1 MNEGIRVAVV
11 EDDPQML
18 RFLKTG
24 LEAHGFCPLEARTIK
39 DGLARI
45 VTERPD
51 VVLLDLALPDG
62 DGMGVIEEVRAWSRV
77 PIIVLSA
84 RTAASE
90 KIAALDNGANDYVT
104 KPFDMGELLA
114 RIRAALRQGIWEKGG
129 EECIATGALKIDLIR
144 RVVSLHGDEV
154 RLSPREFALLK
165 ALATHAGMVMTH
177 SMLLAEV
184 WGPEQTE
191 STYLRIFIGRLRHK
205 IEADPTRPRL
215 IVTEPGI
222 GYRLKILPNE

>member
-1 MNEGIRVAVV
+1 MNESIRVVVV

-45 VTERPD
+45 VAERPD

-84 RTAASE
+84 RAAASE
-90 KIAALDNGANDYVT
+90 KIAALDCGANDYVT

-114 RIRAALRQGIWEKGG
+114 RIRAALRQDLREKGG
-129 EECIATGALKIDLIR
+129 EEIVVTGPLKIDFVR
-144 RVVSLHGDEV
+144 RVVSLHGTEV

-165 ALATHAGMVMTH
+165 TLATHAGMVMTH
-177 SMLLAEV
+177 SMLLAAV
-184 WGPEQTE
+184 WGAEHTE
-191 STYLRIFIGRLRHK
+191 AAYLRIYIGRLRHK
-205 IEADPTRPRL
+205 IEADPARPRL
-215 IVTEPGI
+215 IVTEAGI
-222 GYRLKILPNE
+222 GYRLKILAPE